1 MGRLLQDLGRVLQK
15 KWAEF
20 CNGPG
25 SPGPGSPAGR
35 VHLIPQSTVVSTK
48 IKRCHDVGDG
58 AIGWVENALVVGI
71 KSHIW
76 SPGTF
81 TRIFVYCISVSWSW
95 AFTKYNNFPGCV
107 KFSSCKLYGKK
118 IIHVHR
124 RSNWIYFAYVSA
136 FLSQSGSCHA
146 MYTGGLYVWWWSWAG
161 PGPCGWPCIYYGHP
175 LRGTSVIIQPTVGL
189 FDIQE
194 GSKGPNRSIGL
205 PQR

>member
-1 MGRLLQDLGRVLQK
+1 MPDVSVLCELWAGFSRTWAGFSRK

-20 CNGPG
+20 SNGPG

-95 AFTKYNNFPGCV
+95 AFTKYNNFPACV
-107 KFSSCKLYGKK
+107 KFSSCKRYEKK
-118 IIHVHR
+118 
-124 RSNWIYFAYVSA
+124 
-136 FLSQSGSCHA
+136 LSTCIADQIGFILH
-146 MYTGGLYVWWWSWAG
+146 MYLLFWANLVRVTR
-161 PGPCGWPCIYYGHP
+161 C
-175 LRGTSVIIQPTVGL
+175 T
-189 FDIQE
+189 
-194 GSKGPNRSIGL
+194 
-205 PQR
+205 